1 LAQWRPLQKK
11 QKKEEKKPPESM
23 NIALSGNSGSGGSQ
37 QEFWLA
43 REDLQ
48 NVGGC
53 PGGCLAS
60 SAGNSL

>member
-1 LAQWRPLQKK
+1 METASKK
-11 QKKEEKKPPESM
+11 KKKKKKEKKKKNM
-23 NIALSGNSGSGGSQ
+23 NISLSGNSGSGGSQ